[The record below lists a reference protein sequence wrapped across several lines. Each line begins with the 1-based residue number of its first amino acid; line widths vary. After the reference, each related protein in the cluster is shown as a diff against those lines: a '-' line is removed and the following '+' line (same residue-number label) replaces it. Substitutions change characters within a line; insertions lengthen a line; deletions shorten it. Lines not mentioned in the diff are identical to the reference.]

1 MIVLA
6 YHMIT
11 DIIRNELSVTTDN
24 FIKQME
30 WLKSKHYEFTNLD
43 NIMSSLSSNKKNKQV
58 GIIFDDGYTNT
69 VVDVLPILQRL
80 DIVASMAVSAG
91 FVMRRVKTEIIPHS
105 NKELASCKQIDM
117 WLEAGMQICGHTY
130 SHARL
135 DKIPDNKRQWQIVY
149 DKRQLERLFGIQV
162 INFVYPY
169 GKWNKQCI
177 EIVKK
182 NYMAAFAT
190 DNGFYPNLENRYFIK
205 RLEILPQWDIKQFE
219 IEMEREYKNENCN
232 VLA

>member
-43 NIMSSLSSNKKNKQV
+43 NIMLSLSSNKKNKQV

-80 DIVASMAVSAG
+80 GVVAS
-91 FVMRRVKTEIIPHS
+91 T
-105 NKELASCKQIDM
+105 
-117 WLEAGMQICGHTY
+117 T
-130 SHARL
+130 
-135 DKIPDNKRQWQIVY
+135 
-149 DKRQLERLFGIQV
+149 
-162 INFVYPY
+162 
-169 GKWNKQCI
+169 
-177 EIVKK
+177 
-182 NYMAAFAT
+182 
-190 DNGFYPNLENRYFIK
+190 
-205 RLEILPQWDIKQFE
+205 
-219 IEMEREYKNENCN
+219 
-232 VLA
+232 